1 MQHSSSN
8 ATSTNVVQEARSRGQ
23 KFFVF
28 GWILIAINL
37 LGVVWAI
44 LLPLDLITRR
54 NRLGYLFFF
63 DEAASYAL
71 WGSVAVG
78 VFFLFA
84 LVQVLFL
91 HRVASR
97 MVDDTPETQAAEA
110 ALHLAKVTA
119 YLLLFISIASLIY
132 DLKVARAWHDMT
144 QLMRGIK

>member
-8 ATSTNVVQEARSRGQ
+8 ATSTNIAQKARLKGQ
-23 KFFVF
+23 KFFVI

-37 LGVVWAI
+37 LGVLWSI
-44 LLPLDLITRR
+44 LLPLDLLTRR

-63 DEAASYAL
+63 DEAATYAL

-78 VFFLFA
+78 AFFLFA
-84 LVQVLFL
+84 LIQVLFL

-97 MVDDTPETQAAEA
+97 MVEDTPETQAAEA

-119 YLLLFISIASLIY
+119 YFLLFISIVSLIY
-132 DLKVARAWHDMT
+132 DLKVARAWYDMT
-144 QLMRGIK
+144 QLMKGIK